1 MMEMMDALIGLQRQ
15 RNIRRKS
22 RRRAVKWVRE
32 KRVREWWG
40 RGLK

>member
-1 MMEMMDALIGLQRQ
+1 MMEMMDAVVGLHRQ
-15 RNIRRKS
+15 RNRRRKS
-22 RRRAVKWVRE
+22 RRRAVKWVGK